1 MCLRT
6 QPAERQ
12 KMTQSVYVDTS
23 VISYLT
29 VRPSRDV
36 RTAARQIETFEWWA
50 GESSHFELFSSE
62 ITVTEAGAGN
72 VEAASRPIEVLGE
85 MTILDFDPD
94 AEDLARVL
102 LLEGAV
108 PENAV
113 DDARQIAIAAVNEID
128 YLLTWN
134 FAHMANTITVPAI
147 AVICERLGFS
157 TPVITTPNQLKGGT
171 DIGR

>member
-1 MCLRT
+1 
-6 QPAERQ
+6 
-12 KMTQSVYVDTS
+12 MTQSVYIDTS
-23 VISYLT
+23 VMFYLT
-29 VRPSRDV
+29 AMPSRDV

-50 GESSHFELFSSE
+50 GESSHFELFSYE
-62 ITVTEAGAGN
+62 ITVSEAGAGN
-72 VEAASRPIEVLGE
+72 VEAASRRLEVLGE
-85 MTILDFDPD
+85 ITILDIDHD

-113 DDARQIAIAAVNEID
+113 DDARHIAIAAVNEID

-134 FAHMANTITVPAI
+134 FTHMANTITVPAI

>member
-1 MCLRT
+1 
-6 QPAERQ
+6 
-12 KMTQSVYVDTS
+12 MTQSVYIDTS
-23 VISYLT
+23 VMSYLT
-29 VRPSRDV
+29 AMPSRDV

-50 GESSHFELFSSE
+50 GESSHFELFSYE
-62 ITVTEAGAGN
+62 ITVSEAGAGN
-72 VEAASRPIEVLGE
+72 VEAASRRLEVLGE
-85 MTILDFDPD
+85 ITILDIDPD

-113 DDARQIAIAAVNEID
+113 DDARHIAIAAVNEID

-134 FAHMANTITVPAI
+134 FAHMANTIAVPAV
-147 AVICERLGFS
+147 AGMCEQIGYS
-157 TPVITTPNQLKGGT
+157 SPIITTPNQLKGGT